1 MKYAALFLLL
11 CSLLLA
17 CSESGG
23 TNDETTIRSSAI
35 VYEPD
40 GKTPADSVTVK
51 IFDADA
57 VDGKYVSIQT
67 TSSDGRYYPGGLPA
81 GRYIIWFQK
90 DSLVTYQNPLII
102 SLNDTTLHDDTL
114 AYPSTVSGIVGVQP
128 QDDPRSVT
136 IQVVGLDKYFNN
148 TDSEGR
154 FIMKNM
160 AAGTY
165 TLLLRSTEP
174 HYTPTTVEV
183 SIEPGA
189 MVVLKDTLR
198 LTYTG
203 IPVVSGLQ
211 IVYDTVVGIAGLSWN
226 NTNYRGFE
234 HFCIFRD
241 FYDSANYSTS
251 PIAASVDT
259 VYYDTIFNRRL
270 SSGMFSRIDSCNYHF
285 RYRIAI
291 RNNVSV
297 IGPIYKYADVWA
309 VSPLKLRPVFA
320 FSSKHVAKNLKFSTM
335 YDSVKTGGVIL
346 AGEASAGD
354 TVQLFANVKGSSRG
368 LARLEWLDSSG
379 NVIRRVDSS
388 SAAKMFTDSLCRM
401 WGTVG
406 IHKTICVATDNAGTK
421 WYDTIRI
428 RIVEDKPSVKL
439 KISDSLAVASDSTG
453 KVFRFAYGDTIHLH
467 IATKDR
473 FGSIVTTQWHLGETV
488 ADDKRGPVFDTVV
501 IVPDSAV
508 SRFTVVAGAM
518 DDDSNFVS
526 DTLFIKPRL
535 FAPLTLNADFRV
547 RTYQAGVV
555 FNDKIWITG
564 GVGITQQTPKTNFT
578 CLNDVW
584 ASDNGKEWTQKTT
597 NAPARSG
604 HALIVFNNKIW
615 LIGGYANSWGK
626 YQNDV
631 WCSDDGLSWKCVI
644 DSAAFSPRIYHSCL
658 VWGGKM
664 WIIGGQER
672 NALLNDVWS
681 SIDGVTW
688 ENATDTAPFSQRC
701 SHSCAV
707 FDDKMWVIGG
717 RDTGYNA
724 LNDVWCS
731 ADGAEWKLVN
741 DDAAFSPR
749 QGHSALVYNNKIW
762 IIGGYGFNASDM
774 SVDMW
779 NSEDGISWK
788 QVDTKDLFTPR
799 AFHSGLVFHNRMW
812 IIAGMTGFS
821 SLANDVWRSGAFKK
835 NELK

>member
-1 MKYAALFLLL
+1 MKYTALFIVL

-23 TNDETTIRSSAI
+23 TNDETTIRTSAI

-40 GKTPADSVTVK
+40 GKTPADSVMVK
-51 IFDADA
+51 IFDAA
-57 VDGKYVSIQT
+57 SVDGKYASIQI
-67 TSSDGRYYPGGLPA
+67 TSSDGRFYLDGLPV
-81 GRYIIWFQK
+81 GRYVIWFQK
-90 DSLVTYQNPLII
+90 DSLVTCQNPVVIA
-102 SLNDTTLHDDTL
+102 LNDTDLHNDTL
-114 AYPSTVSGIVGVQP
+114 AYSSTVSGIVGVQP

-136 IQVVGLDKYFNN
+136 IQVIGLDKYFNN
-148 TDSEGR
+148 TGSDGR
-154 FIMKNM
+154 FTMKNM

-174 HYTPTTVEV
+174 HYTPTTAEV
-183 SIEPGA
+183 TITPGA
-189 MVVLKDTLR
+189 TVLLKDTLW

-203 IPVVSGLQ
+203 IPVVKGLQ
-211 IVYDTVVGIAGLSWN
+211 VVYDTAAGRVRISWN
-226 NTNYRGFE
+226 SSNYRGFE
-234 HFCIFRD
+234 HYCIFRD
-241 FYDSANYSTS
+241 FYDSANYSIS
-251 PIAASVDT
+251 PITATVDT
-259 VYYDTIFNRRL
+259 VYYDTIFNQR
-270 SSGMFSRIDSCNYHF
+270 SGSGAFSRIDSCSYHF
-285 RYRIAI
+285 RYRVAI
-291 RNNVSV
+291 RNNVSA
-297 IGPIYKYADVWA
+297 IGPIYKYADIWA
-309 VSPLKLRPVFA
+309 VSPLKIRPSFV
-320 FSSKHVAKNLKFSTM
+320 FSSKQVAKNLKFSTM
-335 YDSVKTGGVIL
+335 YDTVKTGGVIL
-346 AGEASAGD
+346 AGEASVGD
-354 TVQLFANVKGSSRG
+354 TVLLYSNVKGSSRG
-368 LARLEWLDSSG
+368 LVRFEWMDSLGTVVRSIDSSLS
-379 NVIRRVDSS
+379 V
-388 SAAKMFTDSLCRM
+388 KMLTDSLYRM
-401 WGTVG
+401 WGTTG
-406 IHKTICVATDNAGTK
+406 IHNTICVVTDNAGTK

-428 RIVEDKPSVKL
+428 RVVEDVPLVKL
-439 KISDSLAVASDSTG
+439 NISDTLAVSSDSAG
-453 KVFRFAYGDTIHLH
+453 KVFRYAYGDTVHLH
-467 IATKDR
+467 FATRDR
-473 FGSIVTTQWHLGETV
+473 FGSIVSTKWHLGKTGAFSE
-488 ADDKRGPVFDTVV
+488 REPVFDTVT

-508 SRFTVVAGAM
+508 SRFPIVAGAM
-518 DDDSNFVS
+518 DDDRNFVS
-526 DTLFIKPRL
+526 DTLFVEPRL

-584 ASDNGKEWTQKTT
+584 ASDNGKQWTQKTT

-604 HALIVFNNKIW
+604 HALVVFNSKLW

-626 YQNDV
+626 YLNDV

-688 ENATDTAPFSQRC
+688 EKAANAAPFSQRS
-701 SHSCAV
+701 SHSSV
-707 FDDKMWVIGG
+707 IYDDKMWVIGG

-731 ADGAEWKLVN
+731 SDGAEWKLVN

-749 QGHSALVYNNKIW
+749 QGHCALVYNKKIW
-762 IIGGYGFNASDM
+762 LIGGYGFNASDM

-779 NSEDGISWK
+779 NSEDGISWV
-788 QVDTKDLFTPR
+788 QVDSMDGFTPR

-821 SLANDVWRSGAFKK
+821 SLANDVWRSGVF
-835 NELK
+835 

>member
-1 MKYAALFLLL
+1 MKYTALFLLL

-23 TNDETTIRSSAI
+23 TNDETTIRTSAI

-51 IFDADA
+51 IFDAA
-57 VDGKYVSIQT
+57 SVDGKYASMQI
-67 TSSDGRYYPGGLPA
+67 TSSDGRFYLDGLSA
-81 GRYIIWFQK
+81 GRYVIWFQK
-90 DSLVTYQNPLII
+90 DSMVTCQNPVVIA
-102 SLNDTTLHDDTL
+102 LNDTALHNDTL
-114 AYPSTVSGIVGVQP
+114 AYPSTVTGIIGVQP

-148 TDSEGR
+148 TGSDGR
-154 FIMKNM
+154 FTMKNM

-183 SIEPGA
+183 TITPSA
-189 MVVLKDTLR
+189 TVALKDTLR

-203 IPVVSGLQ
+203 IPVISGLQ
-211 IVYDTVVGIAGLSWN
+211 VAYDTVGGRVRISWN
-226 NTNYRGFE
+226 RTDYRGFE
-234 HFCIFRD
+234 NYCIFRD
-241 FYDSANYSTS
+241 IYDSANYSTS
-251 PIAASVDT
+251 PISATIDT
-259 VYYDTIFNRRL
+259 VYNDTIFNKRL
-270 SSGMFSRIDSCNYHF
+270 SSGAFSRIDSCSYHF
-285 RYRIAI
+285 RYRVAV

-297 IGPIYKYADVWA
+297 IGPIYKYADIWA
-309 VSPLKLRPVFA
+309 VSPLKIRPAFV

-346 AGEASAGD
+346 AGEASIGD
-354 TVQLFANVKGSSRG
+354 TVLLYSNVKGSSRG
-368 LARLEWLDSSG
+368 LVRLEWVDILG
-379 NVIRRVDSS
+379 TVIRSVDSS
-388 SAAKMFTDSLCRM
+388 LSVKIFTDSLFRK
-401 WGTVG
+401 WETTG
-406 IHKTICVATDNAGTK
+406 IHSIICVATDNAGTK

-428 RIVEDKPSVKL
+428 RVVEDKPLVKL
-439 KISDSLAVASDSTG
+439 KINDTLAVSIESSG
-453 KVFRFAYGDTIHLH
+453 KVFRYGCGDTVPLHL
-467 IATKDR
+467 ATRDR
-473 FGSIVTTQWHLGETV
+473 FGSIVTTQWRLGASV
-488 ADDKRGPVFDTVV
+488 ADHERGPVFDTVA
-501 IVPDSAV
+501 IVPDSAG
-508 SRFTVVAGAM
+508 SQFRVVAGAM

-526 DTLFIKPRL
+526 DTLFIEPRL
-535 FAPLTLNADFRV
+535 FAPSTLNADFRE

-564 GVGITQQTPKTNFT
+564 GVGIVQQTPKTNFT

-584 ASDNGKEWTQKTT
+584 ASDNGRQWTQKTT
-597 NAPARSG
+597 NTPARSG

-626 YQNDV
+626 YLNDV

-658 VWGGKM
+658 VFNGKM

-672 NALLNDVWS
+672 KTLLNDVWS
-681 SIDGVTW
+681 SSDGVTW
-688 ENATDTAPFSQRC
+688 VNTKDAAPFSQRC
-701 SHSCAV
+701 SHSGVV

-731 ADGAEWKLVN
+731 SDGAEWKLVN

-749 QGHSALVYNNKIW
+749 QGHCALVYNKKIW
-762 IIGGYGFNASDM
+762 LVGGYGFNASDM
-774 SVDMW
+774 SLDIW
-779 NSEDGISWK
+779 NSENGISWV
-788 QVDTKDLFTPR
+788 QVDTMDKFTPR

-812 IIAGMTGFS
+812 VIAGMTGFS
-821 SLANDVWRSGAFKK
+821 SLANDVWRSGEF
-835 NELK
+835 